1 MQIGTELKAQEGQP
15 LEHLYRRMDGI
26 PYRLQYCP
34 QCATMHK
41 QLIEEE
47 VTA

>member
-1 MQIGTELKAQEGQP
+1 MKIGTELKAPDGQSI
-15 LEHLYRRMDGI
+15 EHQFKRLDGA

-41 QLIEEE
+41 QLVEEE